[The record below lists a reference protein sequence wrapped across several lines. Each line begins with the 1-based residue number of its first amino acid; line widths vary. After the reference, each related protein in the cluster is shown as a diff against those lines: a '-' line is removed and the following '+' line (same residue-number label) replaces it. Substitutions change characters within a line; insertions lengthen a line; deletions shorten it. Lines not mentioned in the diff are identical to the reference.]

1 MLPLR
6 RALSAL
12 PQLFTLWHRGEHR
25 LVLFLI
31 FLFLQLVS
39 LALSRTSLTTWD
51 RSVKGLKLS
60 ILSWFDVPYTSWA
73 SAFYDVHA
81 GRVDCVVDMSSVFTP
96 PRGEIQLVVLQVLVV

>member
-12 PQLFTLWHRGEHR
+12 PQLFTLWHRDEHR

-39 LALSRTSLTTWD
+39 LALSRTSWIT
-51 RSVKGLKLS
+51 SVKGLKLG

-73 SAFYDVHA
+73 PALNDVHA
-81 GRVDCVVDMSSVFTP
+81 GRVDCVVDMSSIFTP
-96 PRGEIQLVVLQVLVV
+96 PRGEIQLVVLQVLII

>member
-12 PQLFTLWHRGEHR
+12 PQLFTLCSRDEHR

-39 LALSRTSLTTWD
+39 LALSGLGCPPSP
-51 RSVKGLKLS
+51 VKCLKLS
-60 ILSWFDVPYTSWA
+60 IWSWIDVPYTPWP
-73 SAFYDVHA
+73 SALDNVQGA
-81 GRVDCVVDMSSVFTP
+81 RVDCVVEMSSGFTSP
-96 PRGEIQLVVLQVLVV
+96 